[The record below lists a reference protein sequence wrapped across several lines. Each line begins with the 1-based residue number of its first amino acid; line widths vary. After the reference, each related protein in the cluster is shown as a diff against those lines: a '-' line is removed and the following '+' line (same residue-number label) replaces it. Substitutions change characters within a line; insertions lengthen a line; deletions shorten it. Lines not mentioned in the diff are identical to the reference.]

1 MRSLVVDV
9 VGVVVDVAVGLAFEG
24 PRVAI
29 ASVTT
34 RLAMRLSLIHIYL
47 ALFRRDRPLSGRS

>member
-1 MRSLVVDV
+1 VRSLVVDV

-34 RLAMRLSLIHIYL
+34 RLAMRRTLS
-47 ALFRRDRPLSGRS
+47 ALVARS

>member
-1 MRSLVVDV
+1 VRSLVVDV

-34 RLAMRLSLIHIYL
+34 RLAIKRTLT
-47 ALFRRDRPLSGRS
+47 ALVARS